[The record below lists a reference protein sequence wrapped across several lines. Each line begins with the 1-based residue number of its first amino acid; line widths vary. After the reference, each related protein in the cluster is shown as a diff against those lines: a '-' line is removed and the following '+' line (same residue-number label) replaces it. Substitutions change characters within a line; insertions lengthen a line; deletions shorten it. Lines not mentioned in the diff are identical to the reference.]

1 MKITQSQL
9 RQIII
14 EEVQKIENEQVLK
27 ELYLKQFLEYSIDEN
42 LLEGR
47 DWFMTATTAA
57 ALGMGMALVSAV
69 NADNTEKK
77 EYWAAKAAEA
87 DAKLASQDY
96 KLGEMNKQLTNFN
109 AWTWTDDV
117 NPDSREMFPTIQF
130 DEHPGQVYS
139 VMPPEYAVFLQVK
152 KDKEAGTFRYGVPEN
167 VQDVKDIANAIT
179 KADTEL
185 RDETEQARL
194 GFTQEFDDPA
204 LYDLLSSEVKGVV
217 GVGGQVYLDSDGNIV
232 NMRSIV
238 PDFEDLENYYSG
250 PLPLTGVSV
259 EELYNNFMFGSYFSS
274 EEGEMVADYLEL
286 DIDTEI
292 DPDLVKRTIQRAE
305 KDVKNLRNKR
315 NEEKTLDS
323 VS

>member
-1 MKITQSQL
+1 MIITEQRL
-9 RQIII
+9 LQIILEEI
-14 EEVQKIENEQVLK
+14 ENIENEQTLK
-27 ELYLKQFLEYSIDEN
+27 QLYLKKFSEHQISEN

-47 DWFMTATTAA
+47 DWFMMGTTAA
-57 ALGMGMALVSAV
+57 AVGMGLALVSAV
-69 NADNTEKK
+69 NSDNAERKA
-77 EYWAAKAAEA
+77 YWAAKAAEA

-109 AWTWTDDV
+109 AWTWTDDKD
-117 NPDSREMFPTIQF
+117 PQSREMFPTIQF
-130 DEHPGQVYS
+130 EQLPGQVFS

-152 KDKEAGTFRYGVPEN
+152 KDKEAGTFRYGVPES

-185 RDETEQARL
+185 RDEAEQARL
-194 GFTQEFDDPA
+194 GFTQEFSDPA
-204 LYDLLSSEVKGVV
+204 LYDLLSSEVKGVA
-217 GVGGQVYLDSDGNIV
+217 GVGGQVYLNSDGNMV

-259 EELYNNFMFGSYFSS
+259 KELYNNFMFGNYFSS
-274 EEGEMVADYLEL
+274 EEGEMVADYLEF

-292 DPDLVKRTIQRAE
+292 NPELIDKTNQRAAQDIE
-305 KDVKNLRNKR
+305 KLRARR
-315 NEEKTLDS
+315 NEEKNA
-323 VS
+323 